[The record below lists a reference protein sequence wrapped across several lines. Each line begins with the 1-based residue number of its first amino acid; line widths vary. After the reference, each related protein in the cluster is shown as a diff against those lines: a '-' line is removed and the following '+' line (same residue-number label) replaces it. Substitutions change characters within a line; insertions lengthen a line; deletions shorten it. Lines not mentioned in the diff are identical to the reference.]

1 MYFCKKKNRINM
13 YTNNQEKIQLLGHFS
28 EFYAYMEKYEDKNM
42 KDLILQ
48 GQNFCYFTKLI
59 WTLTLV

>member
-1 MYFCKKKNRINM
+1 M
-13 YTNNQEKIQLLGHFS
+13 YTNNQEKIQLLDHFS

-59 WTLTLV
+59 